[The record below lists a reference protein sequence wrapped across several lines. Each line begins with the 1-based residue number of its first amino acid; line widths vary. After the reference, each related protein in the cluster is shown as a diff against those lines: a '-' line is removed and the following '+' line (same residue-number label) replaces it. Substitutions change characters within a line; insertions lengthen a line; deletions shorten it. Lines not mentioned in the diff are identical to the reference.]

1 VNGERLF
8 WVFVALALLA
18 GGWLVARAYGLQAQP
33 SPDPPVD
40 TFRDS
45 FWSHRA
51 LDLAAQ
57 IGLILAGALG
67 VAAILP
73 DRREEDDDPWPP
85 ST

>member
-1 VNGERLF
+1 VNRERLLWAF
-8 WVFVALALLA
+8 LALALLA
-18 GGWLVARAYGLQAQP
+18 GGWLVARAYALQTQP
-33 SPDPPVD
+33 SPEPPVD
-40 TFRDS
+40 GFRAW

-73 DRREEDDDPWPP
+73 DPREEDDDPWPP